1 MSRADFRTKPYK
13 VFKTP
18 EVRVSLN
25 PSSLHLL
32 RACQQQRQ
40 ESSGQ
45 KVTVSK
51 IINECVYS
59 HLNHQI

>member
-1 MSRADFRTKPYK
+1 MPRAELRTKPYK

-32 RACQQQRQ
+32 RAHQQQRQ
-40 ESSGQ
+40 EDSGQ

-59 HLNHQI
+59 HLNHRI